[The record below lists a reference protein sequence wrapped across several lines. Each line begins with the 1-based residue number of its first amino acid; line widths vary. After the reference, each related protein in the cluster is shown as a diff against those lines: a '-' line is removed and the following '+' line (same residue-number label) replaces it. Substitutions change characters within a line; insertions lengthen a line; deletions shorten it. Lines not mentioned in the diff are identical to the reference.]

1 MKGQAVAQAM
11 KQKKRGN
18 STRTFV
24 ARVRHYWSKA
34 DRNLREMLE
43 MLLAAQT

>member
-11 KQKKRGN
+11 KQKRNG
-18 STRTFV
+18 TRTFV

-34 DRNLREMLE
+34 DRNLREMRE
-43 MLLAAQT
+43 ILLAAQT